1 MVWQGK
7 FGLGAPKKI
16 DECMDAEGGVLQ
28 ELLPNLHLINEVFP
42 PHSTPLEP

>member
-1 MVWQGK
+1 MVWQANMGW
-7 FGLGAPKKI
+7 APRKKT
-16 DECMDAEGGVLQ
+16 DECMDAEGGVMQ